1 MNKEKMISIISTVVT
16 VIGVGASLAQD
27 WVSDQKINIKIQQE
41 VQKAISK
48 K

>member
-1 MNKEKMISIISTVVT
+1 MNKEKMISIISAVVT
-16 VIGVGASLAQD
+16 VVGVGASLAHD